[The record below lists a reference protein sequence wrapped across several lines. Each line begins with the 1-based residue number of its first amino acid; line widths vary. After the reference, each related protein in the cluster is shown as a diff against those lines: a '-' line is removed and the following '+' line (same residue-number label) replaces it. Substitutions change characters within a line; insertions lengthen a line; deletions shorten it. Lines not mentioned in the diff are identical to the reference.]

1 MNSLQL
7 LSIFF
12 NSILSVGSST
22 LLLYSNLEVNKDLV
36 ELNIFL
42 TSIFTVVNFYTVYSE
57 SRCDE
62 LGYSKEYKA
71 TNEDIIDDTP
81 SITFNNLETNEL
93 ISEHINS
100 LYNYDDLYEENI

>member
-22 LLLYSNLEVNKDLV
+22 LLLYSKLEVNKDLV

-71 TNEDIIDDTP
+71 TNEEDDSPSETIISD
-81 SITFNNLETNEL
+81 
-93 ISEHINS
+93 HINS
-100 LYNYDDLYEENI
+100 VYNYDDLYEENI